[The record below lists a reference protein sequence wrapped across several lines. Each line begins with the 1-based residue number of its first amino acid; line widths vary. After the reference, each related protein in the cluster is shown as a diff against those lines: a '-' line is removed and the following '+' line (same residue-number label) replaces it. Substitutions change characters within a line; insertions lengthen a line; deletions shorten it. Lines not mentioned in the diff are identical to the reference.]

1 MQRICIARNG
11 FEVCAFLGL
20 AVQIE
25 PHCKVSN
32 IHARVS
38 ALPERDYAHKKKA
51 FGLRLHYPEM
61 DLKIICQ
68 PYSDH
73 LKVFLLVSDILCRR
87 SARFPKGIRFQ
98 IFSNPKEAFGP
109 SFGFLARATDI

>member
-1 MQRICIARNG
+1 
-11 FEVCAFLGL
+11 
-20 AVQIE
+20 
-25 PHCKVSN
+25 
-32 IHARVS
+32 VS

-73 LKVFLLVSDILCRR
+73 LKVYLLVSGILCRR
-87 SARFPKGIRFQ
+87 SAHLPKGIRFQ
-98 IFSNPKEAFGP
+98 IFSNAKEAFGP
-109 SFGFLARATDI
+109 SFGFLTKTAEILQ